1 MRLTWLHFVLGVLAT
16 FRLSL
21 LVSKED
27 GPAFIFRK
35 LRRVPPPHTATRE
48 WLSCLFC
55 ISVTASAGVCGLL
68 WWVGIELTWGEW
80 ILLWLSFSAAAIL
93 LNQKFT
99 PGSLKE
105 EKSSGEAADPP
116 SAARTAR
123 KETGTN

>member
-1 MRLTWLHFVLGVLAT
+1 MRMTWFYFVLGVLAT

-35 LRRVPPPHTATRE
+35 LRRMPPPHTATRE

-55 ISVTASAGVCGLL
+55 ISVTASALVCLVL
-68 WWVGIELTWGEW
+68 WWIGIEQHWGEW
-80 ILLWLSFSAAAIL
+80 ILDWLAFSAAAIL

-105 EKSSGEAADPP
+105 DQRVSPPHHSGQGDE
-116 SAARTAR
+116 S
-123 KETGTN
+123 

>member
-1 MRLTWLHFVLGVLAT
+1 MTWLLFILGCLAT

-35 LRRVPPPHTATRE
+35 LRRAPPEHSATSE
-48 WLSCLFC
+48 WLSCFFC
-55 ISVTASAGVCGLL
+55 ISVTASAVVCALL
-68 WWVGIELTWGEW
+68 WAAEVRLAWPVWV
-80 ILLWLSFSAAAIL
+80 LLWLAFSSFAIL

-105 EKSSGEAADPP
+105 DDEK
-116 SAARTAR
+116 
-123 KETGTN
+123 

>member
-1 MRLTWLHFVLGVLAT
+1 MRLTWLHFLIAALAT

-35 LRRVPPPHTATRE
+35 LRRVPRPHSAARE

-55 ISVTASAGVCGLL
+55 ISVTASAVVCLIL
-68 WWVGIELTWGEW
+68 WWAGITAHWGEW
-80 ILLWLSFSAAAIL
+80 ILMWLAFSSAAIL
-93 LNQKFT
+93 MNQKFT

-105 EKSSGEAADPP
+105 EKPGPAPA
-116 SAARTAR
+116 
-123 KETGTN
+123 ETRMAEP

>member
-1 MRLTWLHFVLGVLAT
+1 MHMTWFHFVLGALAT

-35 LRRVPPPHTATRE
+35 LRRVPPPASATSE

-55 ISVTASAGVCGLL
+55 ISVTASAIVCLIL
-68 WWVGIELTWGEW
+68 AWTGIRAHWGEW
-80 ILLWLSFSAAAIL
+80 ILFWLSFSSAAIL
-93 LNQKFT
+93 MNQKFT

-105 EKSSGEAADPP
+105 ERGEQ
-116 SAARTAR
+116 ARLGR
-123 KETGTN
+123 RD